1 MGRRSSHY
9 VPILNHIDMKEKKMD
24 DRKQGKTLSFNHWV
38 KSRQGQKWMIIFVFL
53 LIPLALL
60 FTFTYL
66 PFAKMLQF
74 SFYKM
79 GYLGDRE
86 FIGLENYREVFTRPD
101 YFATLKISIY
111 YFVGAFIQMGL
122 ALYFATL
129 LGFQLRGRNFFKG
142 VLFFPYLIN
151 GVAIGFIFL
160 YFFKRMGT
168 LDTLLSMIGIPK
180 EIIPYWLKNRSINN
194 ISLSFVSVW
203 RYMGQNLIMFIGAIQ
218 SIDTTLYEASGLD
231 GANRWQQFRYI
242 ILPGIK
248 TVVSLNLIL
257 AVKGAISVFEIPYI
271 ITNGSNGTAT
281 FVIQTIQTAFKFK
294 KVGLAS
300 AMAVVLLV
308 MILLITAIQEYCFKE
323 KGEKLR

>member
-1 MGRRSSHY
+1 MAVCAVKGMGITMGQNKRTEGGGVKR
-9 VPILNHIDMKEKKMD
+9 
-24 DRKQGKTLSFNHWV
+24 WA
-38 KSRQGQKWMIIFVFL
+38 KSRQGQKWIMVFTFL
-53 LIPLALL
+53 LIPLLLL
-60 FTFTYL
+60 FVFTYL
-66 PFAKMLQF
+66 PFAKMVQF
-74 SFYKM
+74 SFYEM
-79 GYLGDRE
+79 SYLGDRT
-86 FIGLENYREVFTRPD
+86 FIGLGNYKEVFSRPE
-101 YFATLKISIY
+101 YFATLRISVY
-111 YFVGAFIQMGL
+111 YFAGAFVQMAL
-122 ALYFATL
+122 ALFFAML
-129 LGFQLRGRNFFKG
+129 LSFQLKGRNFFKG

-151 GVAIGFIFL
+151 GVAIGFVFL

-168 LDTLLSMIGIPK
+168 LDTLLTMAGVPEDK
-180 EIIPYWLKNRSINN
+180 LPYWLLNRNVNN

-218 SIDTTLYEASGLD
+218 SLDHTVYEASDID
-231 GANRWQQFRYI
+231 GANRWQQFCYI

-257 AVKGAISVFEIPYI
+257 AVRGAISVFEIPYI

-308 MILLITAIQEYCFKE
+308 LILIITAIQEHYFNRRDRSK
-323 KGEKLR
+323 

>member
-1 MGRRSSHY
+1 MNS
-9 VPILNHIDMKEKKMD
+9 EK
-24 DRKQGKTLSFNHWV
+24 RVREIRIISWL
-38 KSRQGQKWMIIFVFL
+38 KSRQGQKWTILFVFL
-53 LIPLALL
+53 LIPLLLL
-60 FTFTYL
+60 FVFTYL

-86 FIGLENYREVFTRPD
+86 FIGLDNYKEVFSRPE
-101 YFATLKISIY
+101 YFATLKISVY
-111 YFVGAFIQMGL
+111 YFVGAFVQMAL

-129 LGFQLRGRNFFKG
+129 LSFKLRGRNFFKG
-142 VLFFPYLIN
+142 VMFFPYLIN
-151 GVAIGFIFL
+151 GVAIGFVFL

-168 LDTLLSMIGIPK
+168 LDTILMTLGVPKDHLPFWLL
-180 EIIPYWLKNRSINN
+180 NRNINN
-194 ISLSFVSVW
+194 VSLSFVSVW
-203 RYMGQNLIMFIGAIQ
+203 RYMGQNLVMFIGAIQ
-218 SIDTTLYEASGLD
+218 SVDNDLYEASSLD
-231 GANRWQQFRYI
+231 GANKWQQFRYI
-242 ILPGIK
+242 ILPSIK

-300 AMAVVLLV
+300 AMATVLLII
-308 MILLITAIQEYCFKE
+308 ILIITAIQEYCFKE
-323 KGEKLR
+323 RSK